1 MATHL
6 SSNDQTTP
14 PRGDQR
20 RISTACRGRHLSRA
34 AKLARVGRRLG
45 ACDRRSVVTT
55 EPPVA
60 EVRRWYKALSR
71 AQWSALVA
79 SNLGWVF
86 DGYESYALVLAANA
100 ALRQLV
106 DPSRAARFPIYSGLL
121 VGLTL
126 LGWGVG
132 GVVGGVLADYL
143 GRKRTMILT
152 ILSYSLVTGLS
163 ALAWSFSSFL
173 VLRLLVGVA
182 IGSEWVTGA
191 SIVAEMWPD
200 RARGRGVGLM
210 QCGLGIGFF
219 LASLTWLAVGSSGPG
234 AWRTM
239 FLLGV
244 LPALLTLWLRRAIPE
259 SEIWVRID
267 HRRRAALARLRSGA
281 PIDEGER
288 ALTRFTLAE
297 IFREPELRRR
307 SVVAFLMSLTTTFA
321 FWGIAAWVP
330 PFVAA
335 AAARAA
341 LSGPRWAGYAGLAF
355 NAGAIGGYIALGF
368 LADAWGRKPTTLL
381 YMAASLALVPVLFL
395 WTADLRLML
404 LVAAGLG
411 WFALGQFTWMAAW
424 LPELYPTRM
433 RATGAALAFNG
444 PRFVAWLGPLVSGT
458 LIATFGGFSQAALAV
473 SSIYVLGLLVTPLLP
488 ETRGQPLPE
497 DT

>member
-1 MATHL
+1 VAT
-6 SSNDQTTP
+6 SEP
-14 PRGDQR
+14 
-20 RISTACRGRHLSRA
+20 AVA
-34 AKLARVGRRLG
+34 A
-45 ACDRRSVVTT
+45 
-55 EPPVA
+55 
-60 EVRRWYKALSR
+60 VRPWYQALSR

-86 DGYESYALVLAANA
+86 DGYESYALVLAANG
-100 ALRQLV
+100 ALRQLL
-106 DPSRAARFPIYSGLL
+106 DPSRAARFPVYAGLL

-143 GRKRTMILT
+143 GRKRTMILA
-152 ILSYSLVTGLS
+152 ILSYSLLTGLS
-163 ALAWSFSSFL
+163 ALAWSFGSFV

-219 LASLTWLAVGSSGPG
+219 LASLAWLAVGGRGPG

-244 LPALLTLWLRRAIPE
+244 LPALLTLWVRRAIPE
-259 SEIWVRID
+259 SQVWMRTD
-267 HRRRAALARLRSGA
+267 QRRRAALARLRGGA
-281 PIDEGER
+281 AIDEGER

-297 IFREPELRRR
+297 IFRAPELRRR
-307 SVVAFLMSLTTTFA
+307 TVVAFLMSLTTTFT
-321 FWGIAAWVP
+321 FWGIATWVP

-335 AAARAA
+335 AAARSG
-341 LSGPRWAGYAGLAF
+341 LSGPQWSSYAGLAY
-355 NAGAIGGYIALGF
+355 NGGAVGGYIALGF

-381 YMAASLALVPVLFL
+381 YMGASLALVPVLFL
-395 WTADLRLML
+395 GTTDLHLML
-404 LVAAGLG
+404 VVAAGLG

-444 PRFVAWLGPLVSGT
+444 PRFIAWLGPLVSGT
-458 LIATFGGFSQAALAV
+458 LIATFGGYSQAALAV
-473 SSIYVLGLLVTPLLP
+473 ASIYVLGLFMTPLLP
-488 ETRGQPLPE
+488 ETRGLPLPE
-497 DT
+497 DR